1 MVSQSSVLIRF
12 QKLNLQKV
20 CASLV
25 DFHFR
30 CCQLKGIWTNQYLSV
45 FSHIES
51 WLLEKRGLQQTQPI
65 PLALALGQFCPCA
78 GVGTC
83 PRPSPTIREASW
95 DVIWTERAKS
105 TSLFFLFLSF
115 FPFNKAPN
123 LEGALETPNMTSK
136 GSSGSPLPAKAPR
149 TRKSTIA
156 GSRWQKAAAPSLTCS
171 CDCDCSGPPLDS
183 LYSLWFWLA
192 PLSFTLYASCW
203 CWPDRLPPGSQLG
216 ISVQPRGR
224 EAQRIGWASC
234 PRA

>member
-1 MVSQSSVLIRF
+1 M
-12 QKLNLQKV
+12 
-20 CASLV
+20 
-25 DFHFR
+25 
-30 CCQLKGIWTNQYLSV
+30 
-45 FSHIES
+45 
-51 WLLEKRGLQQTQPI
+51 
-65 PLALALGQFCPCA
+65 
-78 GVGTC
+78 
-83 PRPSPTIREASW
+83 
-95 DVIWTERAKS
+95 
-105 TSLFFLFLSF
+105 
-115 FPFNKAPN
+115 
-123 LEGALETPNMTSK
+123 ETPNMTSK

-224 EAQRIGWASC
+224 KPNESAGPAVPGPEDKWPFPLTTVSTAFPLENPRLSHQMISQPATWA
-234 PRA
+234 RVKTKTLA